1 MNSTTILED
10 CFEFLDP
17 NDIRIK
23 GHQCLHIG
31 LRSQKVFKCGN
42 CGLHSDADLNA
53 ANVISLMGS
62 SVIRPERVILACRL
76 DGLKANAKAL
86 NFSRG

>member
-17 NDIRIK
+17 NDNRIK

-42 CGLHSDADLNA
+42 CGWHGDADWNA
-53 ANVISLMGS
+53 ANVISLLGGS
-62 SVIRPERVILACRL
+62 VSSLERTVLACSLDRL
-76 DGLKANAKAL
+76 QASAKSQSL
-86 NFSRG
+86 